1 MKKIVPLIIIVICLF
16 ISVTGIVTF
25 FIVNNGS
32 FLTSFKIT
40 RVNNIGLDYYVYF
53 QNVKAATSYD
63 VIVYDSENLIVYREN
78 IKNNSLTINFDNL
91 KYNETYKIVVVAY
104 DKNGNKKSVKEPY
117 TFMWEDLSLAS
128 TNTVLMDNENDYIVE
143 FIGNYKKNKYYLNI
157 KEDNDVIKSVRINGE
172 SYVIKNDLFKD
183 RKTKYLLEI
192 VEDSTVIS
200 SMYVYNLMS
209 PITDI
214 NIINPGNGDM
224 KDYDDVPLSFEG
236 GDNATNYIFE
246 LYQNNKLIR
255 RKEIKNKNI
264 ILSNNLFNKAS
275 TYVAKITASYAD
287 YIDYSKVAS
296 VEFTINAKE
305 SLKPVYTNY
314 NYSLIKSGT
323 EIELLNDDKD
333 AIIYYTTDGSEPN
346 QDSLVYKD
354 KIVINNNMTIKAIA
368 KKDKMNDSIV
378 SSFDFKVG
386 SKSNYKV
393 YLSASNQNANL
404 GVSEVGYT
412 NEKKEMN
419 DVANY
424 IQKRLES
431 YGVKVYRNE
440 YGDLN
445 RWVADSTY
453 LGVDLHIAIHSNASE
468 EHLSYGIETWVNEPD
483 SKTYSLASKI
493 QNNLM
498 SIYYKKEDSLANRGV
513 KYAYGS
519 LGEVNPNYV
528 PFGILVE
535 VAHHDYKDD
544 AKWIVD
550 NKEKIGNNIADSI
563 LEYFQI
569 K

>member
-1 MKKIVPLIIIVICLF
+1 MKKIVPIIIIVICLF

-63 VIVYDSENLIVYREN
+63 VIVYDSENLIVHREN

-91 KYNETYKIVVVAY
+91 KYNETYKIVVVAF
-104 DKNGNKKSVKEPY
+104 DKNGNKRSVKEPY
-117 TFMWEDLSLAS
+117 TFMWEDLSLAN

-143 FIGNYKKNKYYLNI
+143 FIGNYKKKKYYLNI

-192 VEDSTVIS
+192 VEDNTVIS

-224 KDYDDVPLSFEG
+224 KDYNDVPLSFEG

-275 TYVAKITASYAD
+275 TYVAKITASYSD

-346 QDSLVYKD
+346 QDSFVYKD

-453 LGVDLHIAIHSNASE
+453 LSVDLHIAIHSNASE

-498 SIYYKKEDSLANRGV
+498 SIYYKNEDSLANRGV

>member
-1 MKKIVPLIIIVICLF
+1 MKKIVPIIIIVICLF

-63 VIVYDSENLIVYREN
+63 VIVYDSENLIVHREN

-91 KYNETYKIVVVAY
+91 KYNETYKIVVVAF
-104 DKNGNKKSVKEPY
+104 DKNGNKRSVKEPY
-117 TFMWEDLSLAS
+117 TFMWEDLSLAN

-143 FIGNYKKNKYYLNI
+143 FIGNYKKKKYYLNI

-192 VEDSTVIS
+192 VEDNTVIS

-275 TYVAKITASYAD
+275 TYVAKITASYSD

-431 YGVKVYRNE
+431 
-440 YGDLN
+440 
-445 RWVADSTY
+445 
-453 LGVDLHIAIHSNASE
+453 
-468 EHLSYGIETWVNEPD
+468 
-483 SKTYSLASKI
+483 
-493 QNNLM
+493 
-498 SIYYKKEDSLANRGV
+498 
-513 KYAYGS
+513 
-519 LGEVNPNYV
+519 
-528 PFGILVE
+528 
-535 VAHHDYKDD
+535 
-544 AKWIVD
+544 
-550 NKEKIGNNIADSI
+550 
-563 LEYFQI
+563 
-569 K
+569 